1 MLENARALAEAAERH
16 DARTQLMRP
25 VSADLQRVEEA
36 ELNSEASDEDD
47 PTVVEVDRA
56 ASTVITAAADV
67 RLSTVITAA
76 ADVRLSAAGEA
87 PRLEY
92 DPAVDG
98 PDADL
103 SLMTDV
109 AGRAVGERFRRLEE
123 R

>member
-1 MLENARALAEAAERH
+1 VLENARALAEAAERH
-16 DARTQLMRP
+16 GARTQLMRP

-56 ASTVITAAADV
+56 A
-67 RLSTVITAA
+67 STVITAA